1 MVHAEARE
9 TIAPSLPC
17 IFRVSCCPVSDRFTK
32 LRSCIAVAYLLAV
45 QTARIGLDADKL
57 LATDGESVGK
67 GGVGV
72 SEGRG
77 QGVDILLV
85 HLQ

>member
-9 TIAPSLPC
+9 IIAPSLPC
-17 IFRVSCCPVSDRFTK
+17 ISQVSCCPVSNRFHE

-45 QTARIGLDADKL
+45 QTARIGLDADEL

-67 GGVGV
+67 GRVGV

-77 QGVDILLV
+77 QGVDVLLV

>member
-1 MVHAEARE
+1 MRKRGRRWRP
-9 TIAPSLPC
+9 PS
-17 IFRVSCCPVSDRFTK
+17 PVQVPESVAVLSPFPE
-32 LRSCIAVAYLLAV
+32 LSCIQVAYLLAV
-45 QTARIGLDADKL
+45 QTARIGLDADEL
-57 LATDGESVGK
+57 LATDGEAVGE

-77 QGVDILLV
+77 QGVDVVLG